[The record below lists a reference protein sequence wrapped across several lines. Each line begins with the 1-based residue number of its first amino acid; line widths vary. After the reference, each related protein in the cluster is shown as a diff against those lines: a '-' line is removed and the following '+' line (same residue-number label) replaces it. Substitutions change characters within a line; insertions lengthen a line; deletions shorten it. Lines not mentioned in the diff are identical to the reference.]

1 MARTK
6 EDTINEVTCAYLA
19 QLDIKNL
26 PSPEDIKADILDQMK
41 SAFDLENTVKAK
53 NEKWRIMDRLI
64 PVQVA
69 AITATLYPVISLDMT
84 NGAGESS
91 NANTSPLAIYQYD
104 GENEGI
110 YVVDEKN
117 FENIGNQYCYGMNAY
132 EQREYFRHLR
142 RLAPRKQR
150 CNNRDLVPVNNGI
163 FDYRTKRLMPF
174 SPEYIFTS
182 KSRVNY
188 NPLAQ
193 NVTIHNPDD
202 GTDWD
207 VESWMADL
215 SDDPEIVNVL
225 WQIMGAIIRPNVS
238 WDKSAWFYSESGS
251 NGKGSLCALYRAV
264 CGNGTCVSIPL
275 SDFSQDFKLEPLLHA
290 SAIIVDEN
298 DVGTYI
304 DKAANLKSVVT
315 HDVLSVN
322 RKHQSVISV
331 QFKGFM
337 VQCLNS
343 MPKVKDRSDSFYRRQ
358 LFVPFTKCFTGVER
372 RYIKDDYIHRKDVL
386 EYVLYRVLNMN
397 YYELDTPKACQDA
410 LNEYKEFNDPVR
422 QFMSEIMHQLVWDVV
437 PFTFLYDL
445 YRAWYVKNAGGK
457 GEVKGS
463 QTFKKEFLIRL
474 KEYPDWICEGKDKVY
489 KPGQKMDKAEPLI
502 AEYDLQ
508 EWMNPNA
515 IGSHDIE
522 KRCHP
527 VLKSGYNGI
536 VRVIP

>member
-41 SAFDLENTVKAK
+41 SAFDLENTVKEKA
-53 NEKWRIMDRLI
+53 EKWRIMDRLI

-304 DKAANLKSVVT
+304 DKAANLKAVVT

-322 RKHQSVISV
+322 RKHQR
-331 QFKGFM
+331 
-337 VQCLNS
+337 NS
-343 MPKVKDRSDSFYRRQ
+343 RRS
-358 LFVPFTKCFTGVER
+358 
-372 RYIKDDYIHRKDVL
+372 
-386 EYVLYRVLNMN
+386 
-397 YYELDTPKACQDA
+397 
-410 LNEYKEFNDPVR
+410 
-422 QFMSEIMHQLVWDVV
+422 W
-437 PFTFLYDL
+437 
-445 YRAWYVKNAGGK
+445 
-457 GEVKGS
+457 
-463 QTFKKEFLIRL
+463 
-474 KEYPDWICEGKDKVY
+474 
-489 KPGQKMDKAEPLI
+489 
-502 AEYDLQ
+502 
-508 EWMNPNA
+508 
-515 IGSHDIE
+515 
-522 KRCHP
+522 
-527 VLKSGYNGI
+527 
-536 VRVIP
+536 

>member
-41 SAFDLENTVKAK
+41 SAFDLENTVKEKA
-53 NEKWRIMDRLI
+53 EKWRIMDRLI

-69 AITATLYPVISLDMT
+69 AITATLYPVILIDMT
-84 NGAGESS
+84 NGAGDSS

-343 MPKVKDRSDSFYRRQ
+343 MPKVKDHSDSFYRRQ
-358 LFVPFTKCFTGVER
+358 LFVPFTKCFTGIER

-386 EYVLYRVLNMN
+386 EYVVYKVLNMN

-422 QFMSEIMHQLVWDVV
+422 QFMSEIMHQLVWDLV
-437 PFTFLYDL
+437 PFRFLYDL
-445 YRAWYVKNAGGK
+445 YRAWYERNCGGK
-457 GEVKGS
+457 GDMKS
-463 QTFKKEFLIRL
+463 MSTFKQEFLIRL
-474 KEYPDWICEGKDKVY
+474 KEYPEWFCDDPGKY
-489 KPGQKMDKAEPLI
+489 MKPGKKMDEVEPLI
-502 AEYDLQ
+502 AEYDLK
-508 EWMNPNA
+508 EWMNPMMS
-515 IGSHDIE
+515 GSHDIS

-527 VLKSGYNGI
+527 VLKSTYAGI
-536 VRVIP
+536 LRVTT

>member
-41 SAFDLENTVKAK
+41 SAFDLENTVKEKA
-53 NEKWRIMDRLI
+53 EKWRIMDRLI

-193 NVTIHNPDD
+193 NVTIHNPDN

-251 NGKGSLCALYRAV
+251 NGKQYVTITYRHVGSIGAMHPQVANKIRTGSGNSAAAHNSSHHRNLGFLYHFGKNLI
-264 CGNGTCVSIPL
+264 CPGN
-275 SDFSQDFKLEPLLHA
+275 
-290 SAIIVDEN
+290 
-298 DVGTYI
+298 I
-304 DKAANLKSVVT
+304 DAA
-315 HDVLSVN
+315 
-322 RKHQSVISV
+322 
-331 QFKGFM
+331 
-337 VQCLNS
+337 
-343 MPKVKDRSDSFYRRQ
+343 
-358 LFVPFTKCFTGVER
+358 
-372 RYIKDDYIHRKDVL
+372 
-386 EYVLYRVLNMN
+386 
-397 YYELDTPKACQDA
+397 ACQKQR
-410 LNEYKEFNDPVR
+410 L
-422 QFMSEIMHQLVWDVV
+422 LG
-437 PFTFLYDL
+437 FLKHL
-445 YRAWYVKNAGGK
+445 
-457 GEVKGS
+457 
-463 QTFKKEFLIRL
+463 
-474 KEYPDWICEGKDKVY
+474 
-489 KPGQKMDKAEPLI
+489 
-502 AEYDLQ
+502 
-508 EWMNPNA
+508 
-515 IGSHDIE
+515 
-522 KRCHP
+522 
-527 VLKSGYNGI
+527 
-536 VRVIP
+536 